1 MSELLLEL
9 DVGFIVIAVGGCVVD
24 AWSSVFVVDD
34 DPTIFIAAILQLLYK
49 EEVHVAPDI
58 AYGGGRQCDTLGEGV
73 RNWGSTMSMG

>member
-1 MSELLLEL
+1 MSKLLLEL
-9 DVGFIVIAVGGCVVD
+9 DIGLVIVVVGRHVVD
-24 AWSSVFVVDD
+24 VMSSVFIIDD
-34 DPTIFIAAILQLLYK
+34 DFAIFITAIFQLLYK